1 MNMRHAVPTILL
13 ALTGMSLAAS
23 GGFGVGVQ
31 TACDLGGGNAIVPRL
46 DYLYAT
52 DSTSA
57 AAVSLS
63 ATANIFTLGADYN
76 YYFSQRTGKGAF
88 LLAGLGVAAATIDL
102 SGSSEGASASTS
114 NHQTVIYPE
123 AGLGYQF
130 TPHLGAEL
138 LYKDLNFQNVNLVV
152 GGIPIT
158 YSFSGSLQASLV
170 LRF

>member
-1 MNMRHAVPTILL
+1 
-13 ALTGMSLAAS
+13 
-23 GGFGVGVQ
+23 
-31 TACDLGGGNAIVPRL
+31 
-46 DYLYAT
+46 
-52 DSTSA
+52 
-57 AAVSLS
+57 
-63 ATANIFTLGADYN
+63 
-76 YYFSQRTGKGAF
+76 
-88 LLAGLGVAAATIDL
+88 
-102 SGSSEGASASTS
+102 
-114 NHQTVIYPE
+114 VIYPE